1 MAQSPKPRATVPC
14 RTCGTEI
21 AANALICFK
30 CGAATSDPR
39 VPPPAAAAG
48 PTRRS
53 VVTYLLLALVVAAVV
68 RAVAC
73 GSLL

>member
-1 MAQSPKPRATVPC
+1 MAQSPTPRAVIAC
-14 RTCGTEI
+14 RICGTEI

-39 VPPPAAAAG
+39 VPPPAAAGAPG
-48 PTRRS
+48 RRS
-53 VVTYLLLALVVAAVV
+53 VVAYLLVALVVAVV
-68 RAVAC
+68 ARAVAC

>member
-1 MAQSPKPRATVPC
+1 MAQSPTPRAAIPC
-14 RTCGTEI
+14 RICGTEI

-39 VPPPAAAAG
+39 VPPPAAAGG
-48 PTRRS
+48 PSRRS
-53 VVTYLLLALVVAAVV
+53 VVTYLLLALVVAVV
-68 RAVAC
+68 ARAVAC

>member
-1 MAQSPKPRATVPC
+1 MAQSPMPRATVAC

-39 VPPPAAAAG
+39 VPPPAPAAG
-48 PTRRS
+48 PSRRS
-53 VVTYLLLALVVAAVV
+53 VVTYLLLALVVATVV
-68 RAVAC
+68 RAIAC

>member
-1 MAQSPKPRATVPC
+1 MAKSPTPRAAVLC

-21 AANALICFK
+21 AANALICFR
-30 CGAATSDPR
+30 CGAATADP
-39 VPPPAAAAG
+39 VAPPPAAAG
-48 PTRRS
+48 RTRRS
-53 VVTYLLLALVVAAVV
+53 VVAYLLLAFVVAVVV